1 MRLLHHPAETPS
13 LETWLGRDVPHE
25 REMAGTLLDQM
36 GREKALDALLA
47 LHDREETKLL
57 NQRRRTIKTHLLFV
71 GASCSAFLISALPP
85 LNLMPVG
92 DAVYLAASLTAFS
105 SLVSFAL
112 VSRKY
117 IGDCKSP
124 PIRQNIINALF
135 EFTDSPLIADP
146 LCRAIGYY
154 DAPDRWEVFA
164 NLMRVLPLLP
174 NEKDALTKE
183 GRKWLRNRL
192 VVMENRPAGM
202 EAGRTRYAGYETE
215 RVRYA
220 DFEIAVLRY
229 FARTRDRDAL
239 PAIRKLAKAKP
250 FSDDG
255 RRVQDAARIAL
266 QAFSEPA
273 A

>member
-1 MRLLHHPAETPS
+1 MRLLHRPPETPS

-25 REMAGTLLDQM
+25 REMAGELLDQM
-36 GREKALDALLA
+36 GREKALEALLI
-47 LHDREETKLL
+47 LHDREEAKLL

-92 DAVYLAASLTAFS
+92 EAVYLAASLTAFS

-112 VSRKY
+112 ASCKY

-124 PIRQNIINALF
+124 PLRQNIVNALF

-146 LCRAIGYY
+146 LCRAIAYY
-154 DAPDRWEVFA
+154 DGEDRWAVFVG
-164 NLMRVLPLLP
+164 LMRVLPLLP
-174 NEKDALTKE
+174 DEKDALTKE
-183 GRKWLRNRL
+183 ARRWLRNRL
-192 VVMENRPAGM
+192 VVMEAKPVAETM
-202 EAGRTRYAGYETE
+202 HDERT
-215 RVRYA
+215 RYA
-220 DFEIAVLRY
+220 DFEIAVVRY

-239 PAIRKLAKAKP
+239 PAVRRLAKAKP

-255 RRVQDAARIAL
+255 KRVQDAARVAL
-266 QAFSEPA
+266 LSFTEPA
-273 A
+273 G